1 MTSIHERRRIF
12 RRLNESSGTHV
23 LPNPWNV
30 GSARYLE
37 HLGFKALSTTSAGIA
52 FADGFPDTDW
62 AVPREVMLKHIR
74 EIVEATDLPVIA
86 DFESGYA
93 NEPEDVARNVVLCIN
108 TGVAGIMIEDTT
120 PDHQRPFYPLELA
133 VERIR
138 AARAAIDSS
147 ATGIALI
154 AGVERLT
161 NNHEE
166 SLTSIIDRLK
176 AYVAAGAEGVH
187 VPGIVDPEAII
198 TIVKAV
204 APRPVS
210 IVVEPGS
217 GFTIRNYA
225 ELGVRWLSSGSGMC
239 RAAWGGFMRA
249 AEEVAHQGSFS
260 TLRDAVPFSQIN
272 QFFRQ
277 DLRKGRKRPQSQGD

>member
-1 MTSIHERRRIF
+1 MTTIHERRRTF
-12 RRLNESSGTHV
+12 RKLNESSGTYV

-74 EIVEATDLPVIA
+74 EIVEATDLPVVA

-93 NEPEDVARNVVLCIN
+93 NEPEDVARNVVLCID

-133 VERIR
+133 VDRIR
-138 AARAAIDSS
+138 AARAAIDAS
-147 ATGIALI
+147 ATGVALI

-166 SLTSIIDRLK
+166 SLSSIIDRLT
-176 AYVAAGAEGVH
+176 AYVAAGAEAVH
-187 VPGIVDPEAII
+187 VPGVIKPESIQA
-198 TIVKAV
+198 IVKAV

-210 IVVEPGS
+210 IVVEPECGLTTKS
-217 GFTIRNYA
+217 YA
-225 ELGVRWLSSGSGMC
+225 DLGVRWLSSGSGMC
-239 RAAWGGFMRA
+239 RAAWSGFIRA
-249 AEEVAHQGSFS
+249 AEEVANQGSFS

-277 DLRKGRKRPQSQGD
+277 DLRKGRRRRPSD

>member
-1 MTSIHERRRIF
+1 MTTIHERRRIF
-12 RRLNESSGTHV
+12 RKLNESSGTHV

-30 GSARYLE
+30 GSTRYLE
-37 HLGFKALSTTSAGIA
+37 HLGFKALSTSSAGIA

-74 EIVEATDLPVIA
+74 EIVEATDLPVSA

-93 NEPEDVARNVVLCIN
+93 NEPEDVARNVRLCIE

-120 PDHQRPFYPLELA
+120 PNHQRPIYPLELA

-138 AARAAIDSS
+138 AARAAIDASG
-147 ATGIALI
+147 TGVVLI

-166 SLTSIIDRLK
+166 SLASIIDRLH
-176 AYVAAGAEGVH
+176 AFVAAGAEAVH
-187 VPGIVDPEAII
+187 VPGVIDPAAIVS
-198 TIVKAV
+198 IVKAV

-210 IVVEPGS
+210 IVVEPECGL
-217 GFTIRNYA
+217 TVRNYA

-239 RAAWGGFMRA
+239 RAAWGGFIRA
-249 AEEVAHQGSFS
+249 AEEVAAQGSFS
-260 TLRDAVPFSQIN
+260 ELGGAVPFSQIN

-277 DLRKGRKRPQSQGD
+277 DLRKGRKRAGGE

>member
-1 MTSIHERRRIF
+1 MSTIHERRRAF
-12 RRLNESSGTHV
+12 RKLHESSGTHV

-30 GSARYLE
+30 GTARYLE

-62 AVPREVMLKHIR
+62 AVPRGVMLQHIR
-74 EIVEATDLPVIA
+74 EIVAATDLPVSA

-93 NEPEDVARNVVLCIN
+93 NEPEDVARNVLMCIE

-120 PDHQRPFYPLELA
+120 PDHQHPFYPLELA
-133 VERIR
+133 VDRVR
-138 AARAAIDSS
+138 AARAAIDASG
-147 ATGIALI
+147 TGVVLT

-166 SLTSIIDRLK
+166 SLAGILARLK
-176 AYVAAGAEGVH
+176 AYVAAGAEAVH
-187 VPGIVDPEAII
+187 VPGVVNPADI
-198 TIVKAV
+198 TAIVKAV
-204 APRPVS
+204 APCPVS
-210 IVVEPGS
+210 IVVEPECGL
-217 GFTIRNYA
+217 TIKNYA

-239 RAAWGGFMRA
+239 RAAWGGFMHA
-249 AEEVAHQGSFS
+249 AEEIAASGSFS
-260 TLRDAVPFSQIN
+260 SLRSAVPFTQIN

-277 DLRKGRKRPQSQGD
+277 DLRKGRNRSRG